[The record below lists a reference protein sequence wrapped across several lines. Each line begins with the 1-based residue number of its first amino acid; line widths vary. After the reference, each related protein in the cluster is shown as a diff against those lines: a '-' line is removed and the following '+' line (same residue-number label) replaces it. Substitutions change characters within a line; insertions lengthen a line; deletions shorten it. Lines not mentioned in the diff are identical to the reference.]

1 MVQQRERAYPKWTL
15 GIGTGVESSTMALY
29 VTIVLLATTSLL
41 TDADMHDIG
50 ILAVV
55 WGESFGLAIAHFF
68 AFVLAVH
75 LVHGEAAP
83 HEWRTAREQLAGALS
98 VATIC
103 TIPVFLVPESAELDV
118 VRVMLAVVLALSGYA
133 AARANGGSQ
142 RRAVIVGAVVL
153 VGGLTIAVMKN
164 VIGGH

>member
-1 MVQQRERAYPKWTL
+1 VVQQRTYPKWTL

-41 TDADMHDIG
+41 KDADTHNIG

-55 WGESFGLAIAHFF
+55 WGESLGLAFAHFF

-75 LVHGEAAP
+75 LVHGKAQP

-103 TIPVFLVPESAELDV
+103 TIPVLLVPKSAELDV
-118 VRVMLAVVLALSGYA
+118 VRLTLAVVLALSGYA

-142 RRAVIVGAVVL
+142 RRSIILGGVVL
-153 VGGLTIAVMKN
+153 IGGLTVAVLKN
-164 VIGGH
+164 VSGGH